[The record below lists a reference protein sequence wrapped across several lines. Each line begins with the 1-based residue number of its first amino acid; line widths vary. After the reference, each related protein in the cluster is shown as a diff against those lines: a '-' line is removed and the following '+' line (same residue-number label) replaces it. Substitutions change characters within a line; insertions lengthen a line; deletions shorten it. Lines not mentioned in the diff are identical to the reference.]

1 MLRHLYT
8 AWPFFNVLIARV
20 ETALSITDMNIAG
33 YYVQKLVTDE
43 ALRERYFPR
52 ILDEYERTKSAVLS
66 ITGEKTL
73 LENNAFLQRSIAL
86 RNPYV
91 DPLSYLQVRSISEL
105 RNRET
110 EETAPPPSP
119 GELSPAAHDKL
130 LDRVLM
136 AVHGV
141 AQGLQSSG

>member
-1 MLRHLYT
+1 LYGE
-8 AWPFFNVLIARV
+8 WPFFNVLISRV
-20 ETALSITDMNIAG
+20 ETALSIADMNIAG
-33 YYVQKLVTDE
+33 YYAQKLVTDQS
-43 ALRERYFPR
+43 LRDRYFTR
-52 ILDEYERTKSAVLS
+52 ILDEYERTKSAVLA
-66 ITGEKTL
+66 ITAEKTL

-110 EETAPPPSP
+110 TESATPPPSP
-119 GELSPAAHDKL
+119 GELSPAAHDHL